1 MRLVY
6 FANDK
11 SRNHFYLKNHGPL
24 CARSVFSKGLDKRT
38 NINVMLKYRS
48 PFKLGLSGRDAA
60 GHYPTRA
67 TRPVTRPALN
77 RANYPYYP

>member
-1 MRLVY
+1 MPSSVDFQVLVISGLL
-6 FANDK
+6 A
-11 SRNHFYLKNHGPL
+11 
-24 CARSVFSKGLDKRT
+24 AVIIGLDYHLDRVLVQHAFEKMT
-38 NINVMLKYRS
+38 AKS
-48 PFKLGLSGRDAA
+48 RDAA